1 MLNVNSKL
9 KLLKG
14 YELFDN
20 DAYKKCVDEYKK
32 THSDISFSKI
42 AELSQ
47 VYLDKEID
55 PRMVERLY
63 KGELKQLKTERIN
76 ALQLVFEGLLSLP
89 QNSLEFRKN
98 PTNFTPKTIPTKKN
112 NLLNDIQ
119 TRNLINLHINS
130 AAHYMFLVVENVV
143 NSPNNHDR
151 SSVHQTVDAFLSD
164 SRVLCNV
171 FESEKLGNI
180 YEFLKDNF
188 DDLINKY
195 ADDALDNIL
204 YSEKNKSI
212 KKEQM
217 IGFIRKKQS
226 EFQRLVDK
234 ALNDNN

>member
-1 MLNVNSKL
+1 MVSINPKI

-20 DAYKKCVDEYKK
+20 DAYKKCVDEYKEMYA
-32 THSDISFSKI
+32 DISYSKI

-47 VYLDKEID
+47 LYLDKEIE
-55 PRMVERLY
+55 PRMIERLY
-63 KGELKQLKTERIN
+63 KNELKQLKTERIN
-76 ALQLVFEGLLSLP
+76 ALQLVFEGLHSLP
-89 QNSLEFRKN
+89 KNSLEFRKN
-98 PTNFTPKTIPTKKN
+98 PTTFAPKTIPTKTN

-151 SSVHQTVDAFLSD
+151 SSFHQTVDAFLND
-164 SRVLCNV
+164 SRILCNV

-188 DDLINKY
+188 DDLINSY
-195 ADDALDNIL
+195 ADDALDNII
-204 YSEKNKSI
+204 YSEKDKSI

-217 IGFIRKKQS
+217 MGFIRKKQS
-226 EFQRLVDK
+226 EFQRIVDK